1 MDRPKEDQMTQHIVR
16 SYDEELGLLTSKITQ
31 MGGIAEV
38 MMVDAVDS
46 LVKLD
51 IAKARSVVE
60 RDVQL
65 DDLQHDVE
73 EAAVLLIARR
83 QPLANDLRH
92 IMGTIRIASDIE
104 RIGDLAKNVAKRVA
118 VMEERFLG
126 VRSLAG
132 LQHMSHLVLG
142 QVKAVLDSFVQKSP
156 ELARHVWLHDGEVD
170 TLHNALFRELLTYMM
185 EDPRAITFST
195 HLLFIAKNI
204 ERAGDHATNIAET
217 VYFIETGQQL
227 SGPRPKGESSSVY
240 APDASGD

>member
-1 MDRPKEDQMTQHIVR
+1 MTQHIVR
-16 SYDEELGLLTSKITQ
+16 SYDDELSQLTTKITR
-31 MGGIAEV
+31 MGGLAEA
-38 MMVDAVDS
+38 MMVDAIDA
-46 LVKLD
+46 LTKLD
-51 IAKARSVVE
+51 VAKARSVVE
-60 RDVQL
+60 RDGEL
-65 DDLQHDVE
+65 DQLQHDVE
-73 EAAVLLIARR
+73 EAAVVLVARR

-104 RIGDLAKNVAKRVA
+104 RIGDLVKNIAKRVT
-118 VMEERFLG
+118 VMEQRFLG

-132 LQHMSHLVLG
+132 LQHMSHLVLT
-142 QVKAVLDSFVQKSP
+142 QTKAVLDSFAQKSP

-217 VYFIETGQQL
+217 VYYIETGSQL
-227 SGPRPKGESSSVY
+227 SGPRPKGESETTFSLEHPRES
-240 APDASGD
+240 